1 MACRTEVLVQ
11 DLDLAVINPNGTDVQ
26 QFIVPPSL
34 PYCCCPGKR
43 PQLLQVQWGRL
54 CVHIKISAAISAEF
68 CPQGDSKHVF
78 YCCYLSSE
86 AVKAKSEGLKE
97 KTT

>member
-1 MACRTEVLVQ
+1 MGQMSNSLLSHPRY
-11 DLDLAVINPNGTDVQ
+11 PTDVALGNALN
-26 QFIVPPSL
+26 FCRSNGGGCVFTLKSL
-34 PYCCCPGKR
+34 LPFF
-43 PQLLQVQWGRL
+43 
-54 CVHIKISAAISAEF
+54 AEF